1 MTFNKQIFL
10 IYQLINLVNDDSVWK
25 KRKES
30 LKWQKK
36 TVEKYE
42 NKGVKGKGIECWILQ
57 ILGQKKKMRIS
68 H

>member
-1 MTFNKQIFL
+1 MTVFE
-10 IYQLINLVNDDSVWK
+10 
-25 KRKES
+25 RKEKNPCS
-30 LKWQKK
+30 DKK
-36 TVEKYE
+36 TVKKYE